1 MKSLNNLK
9 LLKFSLSNPEPII
22 DDFYIKNG
30 SLIISRDIKR
40 PTEIMDKNVELLE
53 SISVYSFARKSKDK
67 NLSKKLIKK
76 ILKIVKGKNIN
87 FSEFVSF
94 WSVVDVSYSL
104 FSKLDKESQLKVM
117 SEIVDK
123 YIDLRHNLYLT
134 YGYSPTTLQV
144 GKDAKAHKESGN
156 LGINKVAY
164 LLDKAGYKKID
175 SDSAE
180 DFLSRG
186 DKKYIEADKKGK
198 KLFLEIIKKE
208 GINFLWSSN
217 KEKKMPDFLIK
228 CKDKIFILE
237 HKHMKE
243 PGGGQDKQM
252 NELISLIASK
262 EINKK
267 VGYVSFLDGRYF
279 NLFTKEKTL
288 AKGKVFNQL
297 ESIKKNLEKNSNNF
311 FVNTA
316 GFKEFLRNI

>member
-1 MKSLNNLK
+1 
-9 LLKFSLSNPEPII
+9 
-22 DDFYIKNG
+22 
-30 SLIISRDIKR
+30 
-40 PTEIMDKNVELLE
+40 
-53 SISVYSFARKSKDK
+53 
-67 NLSKKLIKK
+67 
-76 ILKIVKGKNIN
+76 
-87 FSEFVSF
+87 
-94 WSVVDVSYSL
+94 
-104 FSKLDKESQLKVM
+104 
-117 SEIVDK
+117 
-123 YIDLRHNLYLT
+123 
-134 YGYSPTTLQV
+134 
-144 GKDAKAHKESGN
+144 
-156 LGINKVAY
+156 
-164 LLDKAGYKKID
+164 
-175 SDSAE
+175 
-180 DFLSRG
+180 
-186 DKKYIEADKKGK
+186 
-198 KLFLEIIKKE
+198 
-208 GINFLWSSN
+208 
-217 KEKKMPDFLIK
+217 MPDFLIK